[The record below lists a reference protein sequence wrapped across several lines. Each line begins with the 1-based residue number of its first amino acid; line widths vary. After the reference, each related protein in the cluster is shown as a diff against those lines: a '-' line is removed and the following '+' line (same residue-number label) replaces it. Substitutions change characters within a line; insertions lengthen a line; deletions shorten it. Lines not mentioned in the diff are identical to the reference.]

1 MAIRIAKLGLGKN
14 GMGAVFMVS
23 RLTVSMVTS
32 RVIRSFRCK
41 ETEQLFERQ
50 QSRRFGNIGTVA
62 RRKLR
67 LLNDAENLDDMA
79 AVPRNRLESL
89 SRDRIVDCH

>member
-1 MAIRIAKLGLGKN
+1 
-14 GMGAVFMVS
+14 
-23 RLTVSMVTS
+23 
-32 RVIRSFRCK
+32 VIRSFRCK

-67 LLNDAENLDDMA
+67 MLDDAEKLEDMA
-79 AVPRNRLESL
+79 AVPGNRLESL
-89 SRDRIVDCH
+89 CGDRKGQHSIRINDPHQRSQGRTCFIWRKGAAESVEIVDYH